1 MCQHWIVELA
11 LDLTLYSS
19 PPFLRCTPFREIPCT
34 DLRGGAVL
42 HAQMCTGY
50 WESVRLPS
58 SAEYSRFGVEAGRSP
73 STPTSVAAVLSKVGK
88 HIASEPYQPALLL
101 PSATTTGLRF
111 LNAGCW
117 NLALTPVNLCI
128 VLIYVRLFFSFFFPF
143 LGCFLFFFV
152 RCLKCSHVMVGN
164 QIGKVILQ
172 VEKIVKAQRHIIV

>member
-1 MCQHWIVELA
+1 MIAGRAMLWVPSMCWL
-11 LDLTLYSS
+11 L
-19 PPFLRCTPFREIPCT
+19 FLHR
-34 DLRGGAVL
+34 
-42 HAQMCTGY
+42 AQMCTGY

-128 VLIYVRLFFSFFFPF
+128 VLIYVGLFVVPKLHLFYAVF
-143 LGCFLFFFV
+143 LSHACRYPYLITFLNSLPHGEGV
-152 RCLKCSHVMVGN
+152 YTTRESLHQLWEWNSICW
-164 QIGKVILQ
+164 
-172 VEKIVKAQRHIIV
+172 RH

>member
-1 MCQHWIVELA
+1 MIAGRATLWVPSMCWL
-11 LDLTLYSS
+11 L
-19 PPFLRCTPFREIPCT
+19 FLHR
-34 DLRGGAVL
+34 
-42 HAQMCTGY
+42 AQMCTGY

-128 VLIYVRLFFSFFFPF
+128 VLIYVRLYWEDTLEARYRAMRKSVLHLWLAFTT
-143 LGCFLFFFV
+143 
-152 RCLKCSHVMVGN
+152 
-164 QIGKVILQ
+164 
-172 VEKIVKAQRHIIV
+172 KIISLAKSLSLISLPHANACREGDAPSDHQLL